1 MDGDKDVEARD
12 AFCMGFFARC
22 VEEGLSKEAA
32 EARLEKLSQTK
43 SAVAGIGA
51 VLRGTG
57 RAFTTGAV
65 LPALVGLGLGGVA
78 GYGAAQVTAPD
89 ADPEAIRAQEIAN
102 TYKLYAQRAAAKRR
116 LRSYRPSY

>member
-1 MDGDKDVEARD
+1 MDVDKDVEARD

-32 EARLEKLSQTK
+32 EARLEKLAQIK
-43 SAVAGIGA
+43 SATIGQVAGGVGQGLA
-51 VLRGTG
+51 V
-57 RAFTTGAV
+57 GAV

-78 GYGAAQVTAPD
+78 GYGAAQVAAPD
-89 ADPEAIRAQEIAN
+89 ADPEQIRAEEIAN